1 MTHDSQA
8 ILFAIAQVI
17 YDKKWMNI
25 LALDVNGISS
35 IADYVIIAEGNVDRH
50 VAAIGRSIIDDL
62 NTRNIAVFHTEGLKS
77 GDWVVL
83 DYSGIMVHLFMP
95 GLREKYCLE
104 RLWRDSKIVDLAID
118 VSKPAIGVNNS

>member
-1 MTHDSQA
+1 MTDNSQA
-8 ILFAIAQVI
+8 TLFAIAQVI
-17 YDKKWMNI
+17 YDKKGMNI

-35 IADYVIIAEGNVDRH
+35 ITDYVIIAEGNVDRH

-62 NTRNIAVFHTEGLKS
+62 NERNIAVLHVEGLKS

-83 DYSGIMVHLFMP
+83 DYGGIMVHLFMP

-104 RLWRDSKIVDLAID
+104 RLWSDSKIVDLAID
-118 VSKPAIGVNNS
+118 VSKPAVGDDHS